1 MAKIKKSDV
10 KNILKGAVKGTKFVH
25 PIGTILGAAKA
36 AVDTFSY
43 FNDAIKEYEEG
54 KYDDSIKSLRKAK
67 EKEEKIPFF
76 SYNYLAGLCHYNK
89 HECQLAYKCF
99 RKCIRKEEQN
109 NENKNVVA
117 VAMDAFD
124 VNVGK
129 KYFKNNNTIADVC
142 YKLAELCNSDI
153 VQRDIVE
160 QRRYYM
166 GAMASDDFTISSKAQ
181 TEYDELTKEFLN
193 SLKEKPFS
201 DKYECHKRQFIYIAG
216 NVEELHGYYDDED
229 SIQWLFTIDA
239 FPKGLQ
245 FFPYGHPQPTSHL
258 YYAHPV
264 RRGLYYPFEKAN
276 DELFRD
282 KVREFIRLAQCLGA
296 TEIKFRSVKGQ
307 FLSDKISE
315 GLAIEVGGD
324 YTDETGQYK
333 GNAKYGYQSNR
344 NGKETTKEK
353 REIVQC
359 FNPTKKP
366 YIPDDLK
373 KGWLSVDQAWQS
385 LIKQRIEGD
394 MLNFKVS
401 ISTRQTMDVSES
413 TLEGVK
419 GSFEALIANAHM
431 QIDTQT
437 DRAFKRE
444 EETEWEIDV
453 TFKPIKELRD
463 NSETVVDVELTS
475 DEKQYL
481 DQFRVYQN
489 NDSKITPRER
499 KVLDR
504 IRQSLGISEERAME
518 LEASLAKPQL
528 TEDEQEYLEMFHE
541 YVKKGEITAKER
553 RKLEMSANA
562 MGISQSRVQ
571 ELEKL

>member
-54 KYDDSIKSLRKAK
+54 KYDDSIKSLQKAK

-129 KYFKNNNTIADVC
+129 KFFKNNNTIADVC

-181 TEYDELTKEFLN
+181 KEYDEVTKELLN
-193 SLKEKPFS
+193 SFDVIS
-201 DKYECHKRQFIYIAG
+201 SSVKYECYERQFLYIAK
-216 NVEELHGYYDDED
+216 NVEDLHGCYDDA
-229 SIQWLFTIDA
+229 IQWLFTIDA

-489 NDSKITPRER
+489 NDSKITPLER

-504 IRQSLGISEERAME
+504 IRQSLGISEERAKE

-528 TEDEQEYLEMFHE
+528 TEDEQVYLEMFHQ
-541 YVKKGEITAKER
+541 YVKKGEITANEQC
-553 RKLEMSANA
+553 KLEMSATA
-562 MGISQSRVQ
+562 LGISQSRAK

>member
-10 KNILKGAVKGTKFVH
+10 KNILKGAVKGTKFLH

-36 AVDTFSY
+36 AVDTFSN

-76 SYNYLAGLCHYNK
+76 SYNYLAGLCYYNK
-89 HECQLAYKCF
+89 HECQSAYKCF
-99 RKCIRKEEQN
+99 RKCIDKEEQN
-109 NENKNVVA
+109 NEDKDVLA

-153 VQRDIVE
+153 VQRDIV
-160 QRRYYM
+160 QRDIVQRDIVQRRRYYM

-181 TEYDELTKEFLN
+181 KEYDEVTKELLN
-193 SLKEKPFS
+193 SFDVISFS
-201 DKYECHKRQFIYIAG
+201 VKYEFDERKFIYIAK
-216 NVEELHGYYDDED
+216 NVEDLHGCYDDN
-229 SIQWLFTIDA
+229 IQWLFTIDA

-258 YYAHPV
+258 YYAHPAK
-264 RRGLYYPFEKAN
+264 RGWYYPFEKAN

-282 KVREFIRLAQCLGA
+282 KVRDFTRLAQCLGA

-333 GNAKYGYQSNR
+333 GNAKYSYQNNR
-344 NGKETTKEK
+344 NGKETMKER
-353 REIVQC
+353 REIVQR

-373 KGWLSVDQAWQS
+373 EGWLSVDPNWQS
-385 LIKQRIEGD
+385 LKNQRIEGD
-394 MLNFKVS
+394 MLNYKVS
-401 ISTRQTMDVSES
+401 ISTRQTMDEIES
-413 TLEGVK
+413 TLEKVK

-444 EETEWEIDV
+444 EETDWEIDV

-463 NSETVVDVELTS
+463 NSETVVDVE
-475 DEKQYL
+475 
-481 DQFRVYQN
+481 
-489 NDSKITPRER
+489 
-499 KVLDR
+499 
-504 IRQSLGISEERAME
+504 
-518 LEASLAKPQL
+518 
-528 TEDEQEYLEMFHE
+528 
-541 YVKKGEITAKER
+541 
-553 RKLEMSANA
+553 
-562 MGISQSRVQ
+562 
-571 ELEKL
+571 